1 MTTVHAIARLLTR
14 RYVYWDRGVCV
25 CVSQRMLCTRL
36 DDATVDAVRG
46 GGGER

>member
-25 CVSQRMLCTRL
+25 CVAE
-36 DDATVDAVRG
+36 DVVHPIG
-46 GGGER
+46 